1 MLEKEA
7 QEKHPLPGLA
17 QGSPL
22 CGRQLRSEPALQ
34 GSHLSHY
41 RENNAP
47 AAACEGL
54 SEGTKNLRGRGALN
68 NFLELVCGKW

>member
-7 QEKHPLPGLA
+7 EEKHPLPGLA

-22 CGRQLRSEPALQ
+22 CGRQLRLEPALQ

-47 AAACEGL
+47 DCGL
-54 SEGTKNLRGRGALN
+54 
-68 NFLELVCGKW
+68 